1 MTLNLNVLN
10 NIREFLKRV
19 KVEGLEAFALV
30 EAYSAVQQEIA
41 LSQTPIPAMAAGVP
55 FLAPGPG
62 PTVDPPLLDP
72 PLPANDGN

>member
-10 NIREFLKRV
+10 NVREFLKRV

-41 LSQTPIPAMAAGVP
+41 LSQTPIPATVAGVP

-62 PTVDPPLLDP
+62 PTVEPTTTPTE
-72 PLPANDGN
+72 G